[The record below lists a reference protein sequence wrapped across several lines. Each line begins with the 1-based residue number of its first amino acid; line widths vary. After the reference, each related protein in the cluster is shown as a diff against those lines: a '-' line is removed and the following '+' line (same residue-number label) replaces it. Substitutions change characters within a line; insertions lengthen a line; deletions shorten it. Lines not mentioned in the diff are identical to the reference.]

1 LKRKHLLFISCL
13 FIVQAPFVFAQQMGL
28 TDTIEFS
35 RNEAETLFLQQNVSL
50 ISEQLNIDKAQAQVI
65 QARLWPNPTFSI
77 DEVNFWTTSSGTNNE
92 TFFGE
97 ELPPLIGDFGRSRHF
112 AIQLEQLVQTAGK
125 RKKMIAMEQ
134 VTADIAGA
142 YFEDLLRNLK
152 IEFRKSMTELQYLQ
166 FFKNTFVGQLE
177 SIQNLVNAFR
187 NQLDQGN
194 ISKGEYIRLKAL
206 ELELLSEINDL
217 EKETNSIQKEL
228 KILMNLPPNSYL
240 KISEEG
246 FIPNTNRIQNYNLIE
261 LQEMALQSR
270 PDLNALQLE
279 ESYYAN
285 SYAYERAQRI
295 PDLNFS
301 VGYDRGGNFLLDFIG
316 FGLSFDIPVFDR
328 NKGNIK
334 YAKIGMEQSEI
345 LTNQKRNRVQLEV
358 EAAYRNFIATRNLYE
373 NIDLEYENDIELLLD
388 SYNRNFRDRNISM
401 LEYLDFLD
409 AYLEN
414 KKIILQTRKQLHNSF
429 EEIQYII
436 GKEI

>member
-1 LKRKHLLFISCL
+1 MKHLHLLFISCF
-13 FIVQAPFVFAQQMGL
+13 FIVQAPEVFAQQNGL
-28 TDTIEFS
+28 TDTVQFS
-35 RNEAETLFLQQNVSL
+35 RNEAETLFLQQNVLL
-50 ISEQLNIDKAQAQVI
+50 ISEQLNIDKAQAQAI

-77 DEVNFWTTSSGTNNE
+77 DEVNFWTTTSGTNNE

-112 AIQLEQLVQTAGK
+112 AIQLEQVVQTAGK

-134 VTADIAGA
+134 VSADMAGA

-152 IEFRKSMTELQYLQ
+152 IEFRNSMTELQYLQ
-166 FFKNTFVGQLE
+166 FFTQTFVGQLE
-177 SIQNLVNAFR
+177 SIQSLVSAFK

-206 ELELLSEINDL
+206 ELELLSEINEL
-217 EKETNSIQKEL
+217 EKETNTIQKEL

-240 KISEEG
+240 KITEEG
-246 FIPNTNRIQNYNLIE
+246 FIPETQRMQNYNLIE

-279 ESYYAN
+279 ESYYSH
-285 SYAYERAQRI
+285 SYAYERAQRT

-328 NKGNIK
+328 NRGNIQ
-334 YAKIGMEQSEI
+334 YAKIGMEQSEL
-345 LTNQKRNRVQLEV
+345 LTNQKRNQVQLEV
-358 EAAYRNFIATRNLYE
+358 EAAYRNFVATRNLYE
-373 NIDLEYENDIELLLD
+373 NIDLEYENDLELLLN

-414 KKIILQTRKQLHNSF
+414 KKIILQTRKQLQNSF

>member
-1 LKRKHLLFISCL
+1 MRTPLFLVCC
-13 FIVQAPFVFAQQMGL
+13 FFMVQTLVFAQQNGL
-28 TDTIEFS
+28 TDTLQLS
-35 RNEAETLFLQQNVSL
+35 RTQAETLFLQQNVSL
-50 ISEQLNIDKAQAQVI
+50 ISQQLNIDKAEAQVI
-65 QARLWPNPTFSI
+65 QARLWPNPTLSI
-77 DEVNFWTTSSGTNNE
+77 DEVNFWTTTSGTNNE

-112 AIQLEQLVQTAGK
+112 AVQIEQLVQTAGK

-134 VTADIAGA
+134 VSAEMASA
-142 YFEDLLRNLK
+142 YFEDLLRNIK
-152 IEFRKSMTELQYLQ
+152 IEFRNSLTELQYLQ
-166 FFKNTFVGQLE
+166 FYADTFKDQLV
-177 SIQNLVNAFR
+177 SIQSLVAAFK

-206 ELELLSEINDL
+206 ELELLSEINEL
-217 EKETNSIQKEL
+217 EIETNSTQKEL
-228 KILMNLPPNSYL
+228 KVLMNLPPNSYL
-240 KISEEG
+240 QITDEAFVPQTLQMQNFKI
-246 FIPNTNRIQNYNLIE
+246 NE

-279 ESYYAN
+279 ESYYAH
-285 SYAYERAQRI
+285 SYAYERAQRT

-328 NKGNIK
+328 NRGNIK
-334 YAKIGMEQSEI
+334 YAQIGIQQSEL
-345 LTNQKRNRVQLEV
+345 LTNQKRNQVQLEV
-358 EAAYRNFIATRNLYE
+358 EAAYRNFVATKNLYAA
-373 NIDLEYENDIELLLD
+373 IDQDYENDLDQLLD
-388 SYNRNFRDRNISM
+388 SYTRNFRERNISM
-401 LEYLDFLD
+401 LEYMDFLD